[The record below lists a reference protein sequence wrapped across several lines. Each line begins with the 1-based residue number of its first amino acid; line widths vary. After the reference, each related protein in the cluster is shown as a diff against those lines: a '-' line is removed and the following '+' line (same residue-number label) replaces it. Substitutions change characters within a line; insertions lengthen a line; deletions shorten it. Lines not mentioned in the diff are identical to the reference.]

1 MNEGVTHRLVGY
13 DKTTGQVAVEH
24 EIPPYR
30 LEHAKGLA
38 GVGADDPQAVLCY
51 RLSPQQARDLAA
63 AIGAP
68 IDTDTLNFFMEGFA
82 AAP

>member
-1 MNEGVTHRLVGY
+1 MNTGVTHRLVGY
-13 DKTTGQVAVEH
+13 DKATGRVAVEH
-24 EIPPYR
+24 DIPPYR

-51 RLSPQQARDLAA
+51 RLSPRQARDLAA

-68 IDTDTLNFFMEGFA
+68 VDVNALNFFMEGFA